1 MSTIDRVVQTDREQE
16 LAEAF
21 AEITR
26 VLLAADD
33 VQEALDTMCHWL
45 VGTVKGCEHAVV
57 TLVERDRFDSRASSD
72 EVGPTVDA
80 IQSELGEGPCVQ
92 AVREHMTLVVDDL
105 ATETRWPN
113 FSRRAA
119 DTTEV
124 RSILTFR
131 LFLSHETL
139 GSLNLYS
146 KQPGA
151 FDEESVAVGTIFAT
165 HAAVA
170 LRAAQDKADLAQ
182 LRQRIEAR
190 DFIAQ
195 AKGILMGRQGLSA
208 TAALEIL
215 CRSAERLKIELPDL
229 ARRVIAGEEAKRNR
243 GLAS

>member
-1 MSTIDRVVQTDREQE
+1 MEQTEREHE

-26 VLLAADD
+26 VLLAARD

-45 VGTVKGCEHAVV
+45 VATVKGCEHAVV
-57 TLVERDRFDSRASSD
+57 TLVHRDGFDSRASSD

-80 IQSELGEGPCVQ
+80 IQFELDEGPCVQ
-92 AVREHMTLVVDDL
+92 SIREHMTLVVEDL
-105 ATETRWPN
+105 AAETRWPN

-119 DTTEV
+119 DITEV
-124 RSILTFR
+124 RSMLAFR
-131 LFLSHETL
+131 LFLSQETL

-146 KQPGA
+146 KQVGA
-151 FDEESVAVGTIFAT
+151 FDEDSVAVGTIFAT

-190 DFIAQ
+190 DLIAQ
-195 AKGILMGRQGLSA
+195 AKGILMGRQGISA
-208 TAALEIL
+208 PAALEIL
-215 CRSAERLKIELPDL
+215 CRGAERLKIELPDL
-229 ARRVIAGEEAKRNR
+229 ARRVIAGEDAKRNR
-243 GLAS
+243 GMAS